1 MNDITL
7 EEIKRLEQV
16 GLAITD
22 SIAADYESCKTAADI
37 QNARIHELFKTFG
50 ETIKF
55 LDKED
60 TP

>member
-16 GLAITD
+16 GLAIAD
-22 SIAADYESCKTAADI
+22 SIATDYESCKVAADT

-50 ETIKF
+50 ETIKS

-60 TP
+60 LQ